1 MKKLVLAALAA
12 VASFTG
18 CTTAD
23 STVSVSWSFTHLEDN
38 TARSCPTGFGTASII
53 SQTIDPTTNRGTG
66 LTVVDKFDCAAGRG
80 TITLPDDTFL
90 VWVEITN
97 DARTSTYAQSGDTF
111 VDTSLGDAAFGVE
124 ILDDGGYFFLSWDLL
139 RASSGALLSC
149 SQAGAGGNGSVTVHA
164 AGPRSITDDQF
175 QCEDHFGT
183 TKPLLADSYSIAVDA
198 EDANDVPL
206 GDAMTLDDEIIAAP
220 NKLTDLGNLMIPI
233 D

>member
-1 MKKLVLAALAA
+1 MKKLVLGALVA
-12 VASFTG
+12 VASVTG

-23 STVSVSWSFTHLEDN
+23 STVTVSWSFTHLEDN
-38 TARSCPTGFGTASII
+38 SARTCPTGFGTASII

-97 DARTSTYAQSGDTF
+97 DDRTSTSAVSGDTF
-111 VDTSLGDAAFGVE
+111 VDTTLGDDAFGVK
-124 ILDDGGYFFLSWDLL
+124 ILDDGGYFFLSWSLL

-149 SQAGAGGNGSVTVHA
+149 STAGAGGNGAVVLHT
-164 AGPRSITDDQF
+164 AGPRSIADDKF

-183 TKPLLADSYSIAVDA
+183 TSPLLADTYSIAIDA
-198 EDANDVPL
+198 EDASKTKL
-206 GDAMTLDDEIIAAP
+206 GDTMQINDKAIRAP